1 MSGKRLISMFASA
14 LLALSFVVRV
24 AAQVDDSETEQKGV
38 EMSIPDRGRVR
49 APEFVN
55 NRGWLNT
62 ERPLSLAA
70 LRGKVVL
77 LDFWTYGCIN
87 CIHIIPD
94 LKRLEAKYPN
104 NLVVIGVHSAKFENE
119 KQSDNIRQ
127 IILRYE
133 VEHPVV
139 NDADFSIWQS
149 YAVRAWPTQVLIDP
163 AGYVVGKVEGEGHYE
178 VLDEAIADT
187 LAEFRKR
194 GELNE
199 QPLKLALERAKVGD
213 MPLAFPGKILADAK
227 TDRLYISDSNHNRI
241 VVTKLDGTLLDTIG
255 TGERGAA
262 DGAFDRATFHRP
274 QGLALDDAGALYV
287 ADTENHL
294 IRRVD
299 LKTRMVSTVAGTGA
313 QAAGGFSDEAGRAP
327 ARSIALNSPW
337 DLQLVRRTLFIA
349 MAGPHQIWRLDL
361 MRGQVS
367 VFAGSGR
374 EARIDGARHASAFAQ
389 PSGLTTDG
397 RSTLYVADS
406 ESNIIR
412 AIDLS
417 PPQPMPAATPEVD
430 ETRAPLDDD
439 APHVAADVAS
449 TPDANNAAPPEDS
462 DDARPVSATIQAAT
476 PAASLQVETLAGGDL
491 FEFGDRDGAGD
502 AARLQHP
509 LGVLYTEGALFIAD
523 TYNHKIKRL
532 DLQTRIVKTF
542 AGTGQPGQTDGAK
555 PSFYEP
561 GGLAVAQGKLYVA
574 DTNNHAVRLVDL
586 RNGQTS
592 TLPLRGLR
600 PPATSAKQLA
610 ENAAA
615 TPAPNSEELRI
626 EPQRLFLTR
635 EAAGSPAREATG
647 NALVVEVVLPAGYHL
662 NELAPHRLQ
671 ATIERGAEH
680 VAFEDNT
687 RRLTLAAKDLLR
699 LPLRLPLRA
708 LTEGTV
714 ELRLQLTLYYC
725 REDNTGACRIKTLIW
740 RAPLDVTSDA
750 AAPRE
755 IKVRGEIK

>member
-1 MSGKRLISMFASA
+1 MSGKRLILVTASA
-14 LLALSFVVRV
+14 LLTLSFAIRV
-24 AAQVDDSETEQKGV
+24 AAQTDGDTVQEGV

-49 APEFVN
+49 APELGN

-62 ERPLSLAA
+62 DRPLSLAA

-119 KQSDNIRQ
+119 KQTDNIRQ

-163 AGYVVGKVEGEGHYE
+163 AGYVVGKVEGEGNYE
-178 VLDEAIADT
+178 VIDKAVAGT

-199 QPLKLALERAKVGD
+199 QPLKLVLERAKVGD

-227 TDRLYISDSNHNRI
+227 TERLFITDSNHHRI

-255 TGERGAA
+255 TGERGAI

-274 QGLALDDAGALYV
+274 QGLALDADKLYV

-294 IRRVD
+294 IRLVD
-299 LKTRMVSTVAGTGA
+299 LKTRTVSTIAGTGV

-327 ARSIALNSPW
+327 ARSTALNSPW
-337 DLQLVRRTLFIA
+337 DLQLVGRTLYIA
-349 MAGPHQIWRLDL
+349 MAGPHQIWQLDPA
-361 MRGQVS
+361 RGRVS

-374 EARIDGARHASAFAQ
+374 EARVDGSRLAAAFAQ

-397 RSTLYVADS
+397 STLYVADS

-417 PPQPMPAATPEVD
+417 PPPAPAPTPEGGDTGEAFTDDATVAPEGAPTQQANDDTPPEQPDETQSASAPIPMPTP
-430 ETRAPLDDD
+430 
-439 APHVAADVAS
+439 
-449 TPDANNAAPPEDS
+449 TPSP
-462 DDARPVSATIQAAT
+462 
-476 PAASLQVETLAGGDL
+476 QVETLAGGDL
-491 FEFGDRDGAGD
+491 FEFGDTDGAGD
-502 AARLQHP
+502 AARFQHP
-509 LGVLYTEGALFIAD
+509 LGVLYAEGAVFIAD

-532 DLQTRIVKTF
+532 DPQTRAVKTF
-542 AGTGQPGQTDGAK
+542 AGTGKPGQADGALAA
-555 PSFYEP
+555 SFYEP
-561 GGLAVAQGKLYVA
+561 GGLSAAHGKLYVA
-574 DTNNHAVRLVDL
+574 DTNNHAVRVVDL

-600 PPATSAKQLA
+600 PPAASAKKLE

-615 TPAPNSEELRI
+615 LPAPNSEELQL
-626 EPQRLFLTR
+626 EPQTLLFAR
-635 EAAGSPAREATG
+635 EAAGG
-647 NALVVEVVLPAGYHL
+647 ALVVEVALPAGYHL

-671 ATIERGAEH
+671 ATVERGAEH
-680 VAFEDNT
+680 VAFEGGA

-708 LTEGTV
+708 LSVGTA

-740 RAPLDVTSDA
+740 RAPVNITGDA

-755 IKVRGEIK
+755 IKVRGAVK